1 VKIFTNKEAVLSDVI
16 LSGFADEGPVS
27 KRAEEQFTMMRA
39 LGLSYYT
46 IRFVDLGNGI
56 KNVMQLTKTEVKQ
69 LLKLHKEFGM
79 SVSSLGS
86 PLGKVKLLDVDD
98 GTKNRYV
105 PLKKYLDTEVN
116 RAIELAHA
124 FDTKLIRG
132 FSYYHPAGSDP
143 WTHLNQASDQLG
155 EIVARCAKA
164 GLIYGSEVESDL
176 IGGDGETLIA
186 MHKRINSPNTC
197 IIMDVGNM
205 EYKGHSP
212 ESVFAQ
218 YLKTKPGLGWIHIKG
233 YNAPEKRSMIT
244 RAKQRGLTRFIPV
257 DQGDAG
263 HEMVLRDFKTLVPKL
278 DRQFKKMGVPG
289 VFVDLEPHVKGGGQF
304 GGFSGVDG
312 FGVALRSLCNLL
324 DYLGYSYHLSGYEDL
339 TNP

>member
-1 VKIFTNKEAVLSDVI
+1 MAEVI

-46 IRFVDLGNGI
+46 IRFVDVGNGI
-56 KNVMQLTKTEVKQ
+56 KNVMQLTKREVQ
-69 LLKLHKEFGM
+69 RLQKLHKEYGL

-86 PLGKVKLLDVDD
+86 PLGKVKLLDEDD
-98 GTKNRYV
+98 GTENRYV
-105 PLKKYLDTEVN
+105 PFKKYLDTEVKK
-116 RAIELAHA
+116 AIDLALA
-124 FDTKLIRG
+124 FETKLIRG
-132 FSYYHPAGSDP
+132 FSYYHPFGTDP
-143 WTHLNQASDQLG
+143 WPHLNQASDQIS
-155 EIVARCAKA
+155 EIVALCAKE

-186 MHKRINSPNTC
+186 MHKRIDNPNTC

-205 EYKGHSP
+205 ESKGHSP
-212 ESVFAQ
+212 EGVYNQ

-233 YNAPEKRSMIT
+233 FNAPANRPMLNRAEK
-244 RAKQRGLTRFIPV
+244 RGLTRFIPV

-263 HEMVLRDFKTLVPKL
+263 HEMVLRDFKTLVPRLQRK
-278 DRQFKKMGVPG
+278 FKKMGVPG

-324 DYLGYSYHLSGYEDL
+324 DYLGYTYHLSGYDDL
-339 TNP
+339 TMP